1 MTKQHAHFSLFFIM
15 LITFLL
21 SFPFVSFAQFNTDGS
36 YTLKMQDGKTK
47 IYYPQIPDAKG
58 KQLDTLSV
66 MINDKETVMLYSIA
80 ETKNNDRVF
89 KNKEAIEASEMQ
101 KMTNDNGT
109 VTTFYSIYPECDCMV
124 DTLLMELPD
133 GTFKY
138 YFTVKNENHNRLS
151 KGVMVQTA
159 NKNMLIDV
167 YENTD
172 EMPSFR
178 GGKAAIVQYI
188 KKNIKF
194 NNQGKRYLGSFNI
207 QFIVLANGKITQI
220 LFDKEY
226 TTPPLALENDL
237 KRILKSMPQ
246 WKPGMMNGKAVNV
259 FYTLQLNLA
268 I

>member
-1 MTKQHAHFSLFFIM
+1 
-15 LITFLL
+15 
-21 SFPFVSFAQFNTDGS
+21 
-36 YTLKMQDGKTK
+36 
-47 IYYPQIPDAKG
+47 
-58 KQLDTLSV
+58 
-66 MINDKETVMLYSIA
+66 
-80 ETKNNDRVF
+80 
-89 KNKEAIEASEMQ
+89 
-101 KMTNDNGT
+101 
-109 VTTFYSIYPECDCMV
+109 
-124 DTLLMELPD
+124 
-133 GTFKY
+133 
-138 YFTVKNENHNRLS
+138 
-151 KGVMVQTA
+151 MVQTA

-178 GGKAAIVQYI
+178 GVKQPLFNIS
-188 KKNIKF
+188 KNIKF

-259 FYTLQLNLA
+259 FIPYNSIWRFSKGKQVHKALF
-268 I
+268 